1 MIHLLF
7 LIFNNMVNYKY
18 ILFLTVIV
26 FIIYFPILENDF
38 LDFWDDQWVVM
49 NNYTERGIN
58 SENVWAILT
67 DFYQG
72 QYAPFNEYLYL
83 LLFNIAGYD
92 PCVFHL
98 ASIIIHTIN
107 VCLVFIVLRQI
118 LILSNRVNL
127 EKINLISFATALLF
141 AIHPFNVESVAWMSA
156 SKVLVYALFYLLA
169 TYTFL
174 LHLKNK
180 KFILYV
186 FTLILFVFSFWGK
199 EQAVTFPIWLFL
211 ILLILNKQKEWRL
224 LLPFLFLSF
233 WFGITTMI
241 SQSANGEGVLT
252 ENNTYPFGERL
263 VYACYSFFEYLF
275 KSILPIKLSY
285 LYPFPSLVGEPLPK
299 WLFTYPLILIILLI
313 AFRKQLSKW
322 PIALGLLI
330 FTIHIAI
337 ALHIIPL
344 SRYAI
349 VADRYAYISTIGICF
364 IISYYVI
371 KHLNSKTVCS
381 LFVFYILYMGIYS
394 NQRTYVWN
402 NTDTLK
408 QELRDLLKQRDNY
421 VIEYS
426 KTFGQPVLK

>member
-1 MIHLLF
+1 MI
-7 LIFNNMVNYKY
+7 LIFNNMVNFKY
-18 ILFLTVIV
+18 LLFLTVLV
-26 FIIYFPILENDF
+26 FIIYFPILGNNF

-72 QYAPFNEYLYL
+72 QYAPLNEYMYL
-83 LLFNIAGYD
+83 ILFNISGYD
-92 PCVFHL
+92 PFVFHL
-98 ASIIIHTIN
+98 ASMLIHTIN

-156 SKVLVYALFYLLA
+156 SKVLVYA
-169 TYTFL
+169 
-174 LHLKNK
+174 
-180 KFILYV
+180 
-186 FTLILFVFSFWGK
+186 
-199 EQAVTFPIWLFL
+199 
-211 ILLILNKQKEWRL
+211 
-224 LLPFLFLSF
+224 
-233 WFGITTMI
+233 
-241 SQSANGEGVLT
+241 
-252 ENNTYPFGERL
+252 
-263 VYACYSFFEYLF
+263 CYSFFEYLF

-285 LYPFPSLVGEPLPK
+285 LYPFQSQVGEPLPK
-299 WLFTYPLILIILLI
+299 WLFTYPLILIILLV

>member
-1 MIHLLF
+1 
-7 LIFNNMVNYKY
+7 MVNFKY
-18 ILFLTVIV
+18 ILFLTVLV

-58 SENVWAILT
+58 LENVWAILT
-67 DFYQG
+67 DFYHG

-83 LLFNIAGYD
+83 FLFNIAGYD

-98 ASIIIHTIN
+98 ASILIHSMN
-107 VCLVFIVLRQI
+107 VCLVFIVFRQI
-118 LILSNRVNL
+118 LILSNRIDF
-127 EKINLISFATALLF
+127 EKVNLISFFTSLLF

-156 SKVLVYALFYLLA
+156 SKVLVYTFFYLLA

-174 LHLKNK
+174 LYLKNS
-180 KFILYV
+180 KFVFYI
-186 FTLILFVFSFWGK
+186 FTLILFVCSFWGK

-211 ILLILNKQKEWRL
+211 LLLFFNRQKSWSL

-241 SQSANGEGVLT
+241 SQGVNGEGILT
-252 ENNTYPFGERL
+252 ENTTYSFGQRCI
-263 VYACYSFFEYLF
+263 YACYSFFEYLF
-275 KSILPIKLSY
+275 KCIFPIKLSY
-285 LYPFPSLVGEPLPK
+285 LYPFPSQVGEALPA
-299 WLFTYPLILIILLI
+299 WLLIYPLLLFIPIII
-313 AFRKQLSKW
+313 FIKQLSKW

-330 FTIHIAI
+330 FTIHII
-337 ALHIIPL
+337 ISLHIIPL

-364 IISYYVI
+364 IISYYA
-371 KHLNSKTVCS
+371 SKFLYNKFACC
-381 LFVFYILYMGIYS
+381 FFIIYILYMGIYA
-394 NQRTYVWN
+394 NQRTYVWQ

-408 QELRDLLKQRDNY
+408 QELRDLLLQRDNY
-421 VIEYS
+421 DIEYN
-426 KTFGQPVLK
+426 KTFGHPFSK